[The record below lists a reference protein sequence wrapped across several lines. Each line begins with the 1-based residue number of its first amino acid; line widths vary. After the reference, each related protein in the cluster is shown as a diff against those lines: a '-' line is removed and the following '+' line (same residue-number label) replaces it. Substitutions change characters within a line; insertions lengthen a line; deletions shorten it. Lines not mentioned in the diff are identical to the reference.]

1 MSQEAYEAYVKSGA
15 GDRTMVTSD
24 ADFQRLVAWG
34 LASDRTAVTDAL
46 SEMFAVDLRPDLVKI
61 KIPVLVLG
69 AWKSYE
75 QYTDHARTEANLRGQ
90 YASLHGVRISL
101 NDTSRHFIM
110 WDDPQW
116 MFGQIDSFLGDP
128 MKVRP

>member
-1 MSQEAYEAYVKSGA
+1 MIAIWSRQIPIFNVWSHGGSHPIVPPLPTLLPKCSRRISA
-15 GDRTMVTSD
+15 RN
-24 ADFQRLVAWG
+24 WG
-34 LASDRTAVTDAL
+34 
-46 SEMFAVDLRPDLVKI
+46 KI

-75 QYTDHARTEANLRGQ
+75 QYTDHKRTETNLRSQ
-90 YASLHGVRISL
+90 YAKLRGVKIAI

-116 MFGQIDSFLGDP
+116 MFTQIDSFLGT
-128 MKVRP
+128 R